1 VIVGLILAGGLSS
14 RMGADKA
21 SLVIEGRTL
30 LQRTATALRVVGAT
44 IVAVSGDR
52 PGGIPDR
59 WPRSGPIGGIASA
72 VEYLPDGE
80 LLIVPVDMPRLNQ
93 SVLEPLIAARSERTT
108 VWHGYPLPM
117 RMTLDG
123 ASRTALAELMT
134 QPGRTCS
141 VSALQ
146 SRLGAAR
153 LAIDTLDTRLLVNC
167 NTPDEWREA
176 NA

>member
-1 VIVGLILAGGLSS
+1 MIIGLILAGGLSS
-14 RMGADKA
+14 RMGSDKA
-21 SLVIEGRTL
+21 SLMIEGRTL
-30 LQRTATALRVVGAT
+30 LQRTGVALRTVGAE

-59 WPRSGPIGGIASA
+59 WPRSGPVGGIASA
-72 VEYLPDGE
+72 AEYLPDGE
-80 LLIVPVDMPRLNQ
+80 LLVVPVDMPWL
-93 SVLEPLIAARSERTT
+93 SHAVLEPLLAARSQPTT
-108 VWHGYPLPM
+108 VWRGYPLPM

-123 ASRTALAELMT
+123 ASRTALTELMT

-141 VSALQ
+141 ISALQ
-146 SRLGAAR
+146 SRLGATP
-153 LAIDTLDTRLLVNC
+153 LAIDARDTRLLVNC

>member
-93 SVLEPLIAARSERTT
+93 SVLEPLIPPAPSARQC
-108 VWHGYPLPM
+108 G
-117 RMTLDG
+117 
-123 ASRTALAELMT
+123 TA
-134 QPGRTCS
+134 
-141 VSALQ
+141 
-146 SRLGAAR
+146 
-153 LAIDTLDTRLLVNC
+153 TRC
-167 NTPDEWREA
+167 PCA
-176 NA
+176 